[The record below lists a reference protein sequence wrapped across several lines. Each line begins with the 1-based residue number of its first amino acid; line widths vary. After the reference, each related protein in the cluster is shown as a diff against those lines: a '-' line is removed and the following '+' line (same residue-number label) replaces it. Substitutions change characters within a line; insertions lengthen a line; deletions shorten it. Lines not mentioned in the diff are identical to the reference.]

1 MLIYALALAIATQQS
16 PADKAIDAAVAAY
29 ARVRTS
35 RATFEQTLTNPLTGL
50 TLKSSGTFEQERPDK
65 FAFRFTDP
73 KGDVI
78 VADGRYVW
86 LYLPSSAPGQVIR
99 TPLSDGPA
107 GAFDLIGEFFSNP
120 RSRYTIGD
128 GGAASVDGHA
138 TRIVTLAPKN
148 RGAAFVRAK
157 VWIDAENGTLRQFE
171 ADEENGSK
179 RLVRITSFTPNVTVA
194 KGAFVFTPPRGVRIV
209 DGESLTK
216 GTAPRG

>member
-1 MLIYALALAIATQQS
+1 MLIYALALSLATQQS

-35 RATFEQTLTNPLTGL
+35 RATFEQTLTNPLTGM

-73 KGDVI
+73 RGDVI

-99 TPLSDGPA
+99 TPLSQGRS

-120 RSRYTIGD
+120 RSRYAISD
-128 GGAASVDGHA
+128 GGAATVDGRA
-138 TRIVTLAPKN
+138 ARIVSLVPKN
-148 RGAAFVRAK
+148 KDAAFVRAK
-157 VWIDAENGTLRQFE
+157 VWIDSETGTLRQFE

-179 RLVRITSFTPNVTVA
+179 RQVRILSFTPNVTVV
-194 KGAFVFTPPRGVRIV
+194 KGAFVFTPPKGVRIV
-209 DGESLTK
+209 DGASLT
-216 GTAPRG
+216 G